1 MRVWPLRAV
10 VLVLSAGWLSACAGA
25 PAHAQPGALKST
37 CQQVSAVLSD
47 GPDPGAD
54 PVGYAEAQIMPLR
67 QVRTTDSRLKTA
79 LDELSSAYR
88 QFTDTKGSRGAKQA
102 VSAASR
108 GVDAVCP
115 GAAA

>member
-1 MRVWPLRAV
+1 MRVWPLRAL
-10 VLVLSAGWLSACAGA
+10 VLLLSAGWLSACAAA
-25 PAHAQPGALKST
+25 PAHVQPATLKST

-54 PVGYAEAQIMPLR
+54 PVGYAEAQILPLR
-67 QVRTTDSRLKTA
+67 QVRTTDSRLKAA
-79 LDELSSAYR
+79 LDQLSSAYR
-88 QFTDTKGSRGAKQA
+88 QFTDTKGSRGAKRA

-108 GVDAVCP
+108 SLNAICP